1 MWTWI
6 LSVPI
11 VLPKGAYDFRQIYAA
26 TYMVRSGHAKQLYD
40 YYAQKDAQDR
50 TVSPMPVPLPY
61 VSPAYEALGLAPLAY
76 LPFRAAYFAFLAVN
90 LATLGLCFVLL
101 QPWMQYLQNIY
112 WWLPAALFLGFLPA
126 AAALIEGQ
134 DSILLTTSV
143 VGAWVLLTR
152 EHHFYG
158 GMILGL
164 ALFKFSIVLP
174 IAVLFLFWRQWR
186 FLLGFVI
193 AGVTFAGISVWL
205 TGIGQAR
212 LYVETLF
219 SIAGLRPPTGGLAVY
234 PVIWRTMANIH
245 GLVFTLGYNRISRP
259 VIETITIV
267 LSASV
272 MGWTIIRG
280 WRTKRVSELL
290 LFAIPCAVLVSHHT
304 YVYDLTIL
312 LLPLIVLLD
321 TLLPSEE
328 AGTRERWNARAAAL
342 MFVAPVMESHS
353 RDHFYLVAVP
363 VFLLLLA
370 AGAAISRRSLERKNA
385 NAV

>member
-1 MWTWI
+1 MDTPIAKERRAGTNLGVPYYVRGFALGIPIYFVAIHMWTWI

-234 PVIWRTMANIH
+234 PVIWR
-245 GLVFTLGYNRISRP
+245 
-259 VIETITIV
+259 
-267 LSASV
+267 
-272 MGWTIIRG
+272 
-280 WRTKRVSELL
+280 
-290 LFAIPCAVLVSHHT
+290 
-304 YVYDLTIL
+304 
-312 LLPLIVLLD
+312 
-321 TLLPSEE
+321 
-328 AGTRERWNARAAAL
+328 
-342 MFVAPVMESHS
+342 
-353 RDHFYLVAVP
+353 
-363 VFLLLLA
+363 
-370 AGAAISRRSLERKNA
+370 
-385 NAV
+385 